1 LPFFYNT
8 KTRMYT
14 TSRFMVKC

>member
-14 TSRFMVKC
+14 TSRFMIKC